1 MIDTLSIVI
10 VTIINL
16 LITAHYCWQIIKQK
30 IKPSLAMWV
39 FFTIAVL
46 GSLGTYL
53 SEGNY
58 RLIDNILNSTD
69 ILLVVSVTIAISVWG
84 DKSTK
89 FNAFDKGCL
98 AAVLAIMG
106 FWLITK
112 SHIVSHLLIQA
123 ILVIAYFPV
132 VRRLWTAQENTE
144 SFLAWVGMMVAPMFS
159 LLSSKGLL
167 ATIYSVRAI
176 ACTGLLLL
184 LMLRVELQHRR
195 QST

>member
-1 MIDTLSIVI
+1 MIHTLSIVT
-10 VTIINL
+10 VTLVNL
-16 LITAHYCWQIIKQK
+16 FITAYYCWQIVRQK

-39 FFTIAVL
+39 FFTIAVF
-46 GSLGTYL
+46 GSLITYL

-58 RLIDNILNSTD
+58 RLVDNILNSTD
-69 ILLVVSVTIAISVWG
+69 ILLVVSVTAAISLYG

-98 AAVLAIMG
+98 AAVLVIAV
-106 FWLITK
+106 FWLLTQN
-112 SHIVSHLLIQA
+112 HIVAHLLIQA

-132 VRRLWTAQENTE
+132 VRRLWTAQKNTE
-144 SFLAWVGMMVAPMFS
+144 SFLAWIGMMVAPMLS

-176 ACTGLLLL
+176 VCTGLLLL
-184 LMLRVELQHRR
+184 LMLRVEMQPRR
-195 QST
+195 QSA